1 MAPGRLGL
9 ILLVL
14 LGLGSEIGA
23 PPGTPAAPLQAN
35 ATETLFVSAAPG
47 SDVTL
52 RCPGPPANASALPP
66 ASWFHEGQPLPS
78 GGPLHPGGLLLRAVG
93 QGQAGRYDCAV
104 GPHTGTVHL
113 HLGGDAAVVWAAV
126 GATAVLPCGTEG
138 LGAGAAGGLA
148 WAWHAGM
155 AEKPV
160 LQLRVAPGAWLW
172 PSSSHGAALALL
184 DVRPGQA
191 GRYRCAWGPATHP
204 EPPGS
209 TRRLD
214 VQLDVQPAPG
224 WWPRLGA
231 GVGTVGAAAVAY
243 VVLGGAVLAGLCHS
257 HRALQSRKCQR
268 RLGKPARRVPAPDP
282 QSPYGNVLC
291 PTAAPR
297 PPADL
302 GSPTA
307 LPPGG
312 PWGGEWGRTPPGRQ
326 QEEEEEEEEEEEG
339 GYEHP
344 DSDGDSPGD
353 GYENG
358 TGPRGDQASVGSYEN
373 GLEAAAERW
382 GAAAPH
388 YANTCPAP
396 GTSLRDGRLAAP
408 AMEQT
413 PLSPGAARLV
423 SGLQRVLLSAGE
435 RQDGRSEGSAGSQPY
450 EDMAGGGL
458 YAAPRRGPPP
468 APDDDADSYENM
480 EGTRSETAAAALA

>member
-113 HLGGDAAVVWAAV
+113 HLGG
-126 GATAVLPCGTEG
+126 
-138 LGAGAAGGLA
+138 
-148 WAWHAGM
+148 
-155 AEKPV
+155 
-160 LQLRVAPGAWLW
+160 
-172 PSSSHGAALALL
+172 
-184 DVRPGQA
+184 
-191 GRYRCAWGPATHP
+191 
-204 EPPGS
+204 
-209 TRRLD
+209 
-214 VQLDVQPAPG
+214 

-268 RLGKPARRVPAPDP
+268 RLGKPARRFFRVPAPDP

>member
-113 HLGGDAAVVWAAV
+113 HLG
-126 GATAVLPCGTEG
+126 
-138 LGAGAAGGLA
+138 
-148 WAWHAGM
+148 
-155 AEKPV
+155 
-160 LQLRVAPGAWLW
+160 
-172 PSSSHGAALALL
+172 
-184 DVRPGQA
+184 
-191 GRYRCAWGPATHP
+191 
-204 EPPGS
+204 
-209 TRRLD
+209 
-214 VQLDVQPAPG
+214 
-224 WWPRLGA
+224 
-231 GVGTVGAAAVAY
+231 
-243 VVLGGAVLAGLCHS
+243 
-257 HRALQSRKCQR
+257 ALQSRKCQR